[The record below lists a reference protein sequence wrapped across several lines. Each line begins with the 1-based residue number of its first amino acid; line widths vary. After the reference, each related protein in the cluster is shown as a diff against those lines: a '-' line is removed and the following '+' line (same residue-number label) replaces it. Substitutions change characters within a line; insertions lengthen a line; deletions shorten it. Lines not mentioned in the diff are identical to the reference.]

1 MDNQTNTRK
10 PWSFYMCS
18 LTFSFERA
26 AYYSSKWL
34 VVAFLTA
41 ALVNGGLGIDK
52 GDAAV
57 MQSYFVAATYAAPV
71 VMSFIADR
79 YIGARYLI
87 PVGLLLMAVGYAYQ
101 GYVGTKES
109 LWIMISLVG
118 VGTGFFKANL
128 SSLTGTLFKTS
139 GEKDSAFSTQYSFV
153 NIGSFVGTTAVG
165 ILYVSLATSEQSGY
179 LQCFKLAGLL
189 CLLGAVWF
197 VIGYKSLGD
206 AGKIPFKAGEEKVVE
221 VKQEKRSLEPYEVRR
236 VLSILLIS
244 IFSIIFWLFWYF
256 TYLAVYD
263 YAPKYVNFNIGS
275 FEIPTAWFD
284 SENAL
289 LCIALGPILGAL
301 WLRLSKR
308 PKGDLSLYK
317 KLGIGLFLLGASF
330 LMLIGAEFQRGI
342 GSPETNKASLMWIIM
357 FGILLSLGEMVFS
370 PLGNAFVSKYS
381 PKHLLS
387 TMMSVWVAA
396 TFFATLCYGQVY
408 KAISQLDFMYAYSLI
423 TVVLCLLGIL
433 LFVFDK
439 KLASLVELREG
450 ETLVE

>member
-1 MDNQTNTRK
+1 MDNQASTRK

-52 GDAAV
+52 GEAGV
-57 MQSYFVAATYAAPV
+57 MQSLFVAATYAAPV

-87 PVGLLLMAVGYAYQ
+87 PLGLLLMAIGYAYQ
-101 GYVGTKES
+101 GYVGTKAS
-109 LWIMISLVG
+109 LWVMIALVG
-118 VGTGFFKANL
+118 IGTGLFKANL

-153 NIGSFVGTTAVG
+153 NVGSFVGTTAVG

-189 CLLGAVWF
+189 CLLGAIWF
-197 VIGYKSLGD
+197 VLGYKSLGD
-206 AGKIPFKAGEEKVVE
+206 AGKIPFKAGEEKVEKVVE
-221 VKQEKRSLEPYEVRR
+221 EKRPLAAYEIRR
-236 VLSILLIS
+236 IASIFLIS
-244 IFSIIFWLFWYF
+244 AFSIIFWLFWYL

-263 YAPKYVNFNIGS
+263 YAPKYVNFNIGD

-289 LCIALGPILGAL
+289 LCIVLGPILGAL

-342 GSPETNKASLMWIIM
+342 GSAETNKASLMWIVM
-357 FGILLSLGEMVFS
+357 FGVLLSLGEMVFS

-396 TFFATLCYGQVY
+396 TFFATLSYGYVY
-408 KAISQLDFMYAYSLI
+408 KAISELDFMYAYSLI
-423 TVVLCLLGIL
+423 TVVLCLLGVL

-439 KLASLVELREG
+439 KLASLVELRED
-450 ETLVE
+450 ETLVD